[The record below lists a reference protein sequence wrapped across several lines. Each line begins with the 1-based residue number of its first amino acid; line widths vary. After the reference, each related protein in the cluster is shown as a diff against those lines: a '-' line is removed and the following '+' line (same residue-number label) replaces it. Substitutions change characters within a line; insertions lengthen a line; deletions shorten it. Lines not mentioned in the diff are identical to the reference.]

1 MAINRQI
8 LLKQRPNGVP
18 TPEDFALAEA
28 PMPTLADGE
37 LLIRNRCFSMEPAIR
52 GWLDD
57 KESYFPPIPLGGVIR
72 APSLGEVVESRHPG
86 FKPGEIV
93 RGLNNWEDYSV
104 LSDSTILLEKLHPDT
119 SLPLSYY
126 VGPLGGSGLTAYV
139 GLHDV
144 GRMQEGDTVVI
155 SAAVGAV
162 GGIAGQIARLR
173 GCRVVGL
180 VGSEEKA
187 RFATERLGYHAAVNY
202 RAVPDLAEAV
212 RAACPDGVD
221 VYFDNV
227 GGATLDAMLVTMN
240 TLGRIVACGMIA
252 AYNRQDDPPPVFN
265 MWEMVARQLEMK
277 GFLLQTYAA
286 SIPAA
291 QAQLESW
298 IKSGALS
305 VFEHKRQGLENAPA
319 LFCELMAGKTTG
331 KTVLE
336 IA

>member
-1 MAINRQI
+1 MTVNRQI
-8 LLKQRPNGVP
+8 VLKRRPNGIPV
-18 TPEDFALAEA
+18 PEDFALAEA
-28 PMPTLADGE
+28 PMPVLAEGE
-37 LLIRNRCFSMEPAIR
+37 ILVRNRCFSMEPAIR

-57 KESYFPPIPLGGVIR
+57 KESYFPPIPIGGPIR

-86 FKPGEIV
+86 FQPGDIV
-93 RGLNNWEDYSV
+93 RGLNHWEDYSV
-104 LSDSTILLEKLHPDT
+104 LTENTILLEKLHPDR

-144 GRMQEGDTVVI
+144 GRIREGDTVVI

-162 GGIAGQIARLR
+162 GGVAGQVARLR
-173 GCRVVGL
+173 GCRVIGL

-187 RFATERLGYHAAVNY
+187 RFATEKLGYHAVVNY

-227 GGATLDAMLVTMN
+227 GGATLDAMLINMKTY
-240 TLGRIVACGMIA
+240 GRIIACGMIA
-252 AYNRQDDPPPVFN
+252 AYNRQDNPPPIFN
-265 MWEMVARQLEMK
+265 LWEMVARQLEMK

-291 QAQLESW
+291 QAQLEAW
-298 IKSGALS
+298 IRSGALMVS
-305 VFEHKRQGLENAPA
+305 EHKRHGLENAPA

-331 KTVLE
+331 KAVLE
-336 IA
+336 IS